1 MTTSDTDTSTTAEP
15 DQGASHRGWVGVAAV
30 TLGTFTL
37 VTNEFIPVG
46 LLTNI
51 AKDMHVPLGVAGTTV
66 TVPGLVAAAAAPL
79 VTVAVGRLDR
89 RIVLALMSIAFIVAD
104 VLAAVAPNI
113 EVLLLA
119 RFALGL
125 GIGGFWAIGAS
136 IGGRLVGSAAAG
148 RATALIFAG
157 VSIATVLGVPLG
169 TYVGGLFGW
178 RTAFL
183 ATAVLGLA
191 ALILQLIFLP
201 PIRVDQPVTF
211 RQLGSVL
218 RGRNGRAGLIA
229 TLLLVVG
236 NFTAYTFVEPFLQER
251 TGVSPGLV
259 SVFLLLYGVAGI
271 VGNFAVG
278 RPLATR
284 MRPTVLA
291 VITVLGLSILA
302 MPLLGLSAPGAF
314 AVLAFWGLGYGALPV
329 AMQTWVFTADRIKS
343 EGGSALYIS
352 CFQISLALGAFVGG
366 RIVDAASVPTT
377 MFTGAALA
385 AVALVAFATLSKPVP
400 AE

>member
-1 MTTSDTDTSTTAEP
+1 VKPER
-15 DQGASHRGWVGVAAV
+15 RGWIGVAAV

-46 LLTNI
+46 LLSNI
-51 AKDMHVPLGVAGTTV
+51 AKDMHVQLGVASTTV

-79 VTVAVGRLDR
+79 ITVAVGQLDR

-104 VLAAVAPNI
+104 VLAAFAPNI
-113 EVLLLA
+113 GVLLLA

-136 IGGRLVGSAAAG
+136 VGERLVGSASAG
-148 RATALIFAG
+148 RATALIFSG

-169 TYVGGLFGW
+169 TYLGGLFGW

-183 ATAVLGLA
+183 ATAVLGLL
-191 ALILQLIFLP
+191 ALIMQVIFLP
-201 PIRVDQPVTF
+201 PIRVDEPVTF
-211 RQLGSVL
+211 RQLASVL

-229 TLLLVVG
+229 TLLLVLG
-236 NFTAYTFVEPFLQER
+236 NFAAYTFIEPFLQER
-251 TGVSPGLV
+251 TGVSAGLV
-259 SVFLLLYGVAGI
+259 SVFLLLYGIAGI

-278 RPLATR
+278 RPLASR

-291 VITVLGLSILA
+291 VIIVLGLSILA
-302 MPLLGLSAPGAF
+302 MPLLGLSTPGAF
-314 AVLAFWGLGYGALPV
+314 LVLACWGLSYGALPV

-366 RIVDAASVPTT
+366 RIVDATSITT
-377 MFTGAALA
+377 SMFTGAALA

-400 AE
+400 SVRRNP

>member
-1 MTTSDTDTSTTAEP
+1 MTTSGTDKSKTARH
-15 DQGASHRGWVGVAAV
+15 DQGATPRGWTGVAAV

-51 AKDMHVPLGVAGTTV
+51 AEDLHVSLGVAGTTV
-66 TVPGLVAAAAAPL
+66 TMPGLVAAAAAPL
-79 VTVAVGRLDR
+79 ITVAVGQLDR
-89 RIVLALMSIAFIVAD
+89 RIVLVLMSIAFIVAD
-104 VLAAVAPNI
+104 VLAAVAPDI

-169 TYVGGLFGW
+169 TYAGGLFGW

-191 ALILQLIFLP
+191 ALILQLVFLP
-201 PIRVDQPVTF
+201 SIRVDQPVTF

-229 TLLLVVG
+229 TLLLVAG

-251 TGVSPGLV
+251 TGVSTGLV

-271 VGNFAVG
+271 AGNFAVG

-291 VITVLGLSILA
+291 VITVLGLSVLA
-302 MPLLGLSAPGAF
+302 LPLLGLSAPGTF
-314 AVLAFWGLGYGALPV
+314 VVLACWGLGYGALPV

-366 RIVDAASVPTT
+366 RIVDAASVTTT

-385 AVALVAFATLSKPVP
+385 AAALVAFATLSKPVP